1 MHKVFVLTEEG
12 DIVAVFSSKELAI
25 QRAKENEIRNFNIQE
40 FTVRIK

>member
-25 QRAKENEIRNFNIQE
+25 QCAKENEIRNFNIQE